1 MAPLPH
7 ASPRALVGLGSLVV
21 TVVALAATWAMPN
34 APLRMRSWPRAI
46 LIRFRADL
54 AGSGPAAGAWVV
66 VGLWSA
72 LVTALHFGGLALG
85 VYSRLVWWDLLTHFM
100 GGAGVAAALVLGL
113 RDRTPV
119 RATPWWAVGA
129 AAAVGAG
136 FEVYEF
142 VLKDFWYRW
151 SLQFYAVD
159 TAVDVVVNTAGAVG
173 SVLVVRIWR
182 RVRVARPTRGRNRL

>member
-21 TVVALAATWAMPN
+21 TVVALAATRAMPN
-34 APLRMRSWPRAI
+34 TPPRMRSWLWAI
-46 LIRFRADL
+46 LSRFRADL
-54 AGSGPAAGAWVV
+54 VGCGPAAGAWLV

-72 LVTALHFGGLALG
+72 LVTVLHFGGLALG
-85 VYSRLVWWDLLTHFM
+85 VYSRLFWWDLLTHFM

-113 RDRTPV
+113 RDRTAV
-119 RATPWWAVGA
+119 RTTPWWAVGA

-173 SVLVVRIWR
+173 TVLVVRLWR
-182 RVRVARPTRGRNRL
+182 RVRAGRPRRARNRL